1 MSTQEE
7 NAYILG
13 TDEQE
18 LYRLGLQ
25 HQVWASEA
33 QHGWKLAQFSAG
45 QTILDLGCG
54 PGFCSKELAFMT
66 GPTGKIIGIDRSE
79 TYIDYLNKTAQL
91 HHLNIEGIVADF
103 DKMELE
109 DESLDG
115 MYCRWALAWLP
126 NPKEILA
133 KVLQALK
140 PGGRMVIH
148 EYYDWSTFQTEPN
161 FPPLTK
167 AIKAALKSF
176 KDSENEIDIGRQ
188 LPKLAGKL
196 GINVLNIR
204 PMVKLA
210 TPKDATWQWPKSF
223 FHSYFPRLIE
233 AGYLSQDEVSAALA
247 ALNELENQIGA
258 TIFCPMMMEIVAE
271 KKHS

>member
-1 MSTQEE
+1 MSNQEK

-13 TDEQE
+13 TDKDE

-33 QHGWKLAQFSAG
+33 QRGWNLAQFSSG

-54 PGFCSKELAFMT
+54 PGFCTKELAFIT
-66 GPTGKIIGIDRSE
+66 GPEGKTIGIDRSE
-79 TYIDYLNKTAQL
+79 SYIEYLNKTAEL
-91 HHLNIEGIVADF
+91 HHLNIQGTVADF
-103 DKMELE
+103 DEMKLE

-133 KVLQALK
+133 KVLKALK
-140 PGGRMVIH
+140 PGGKMVIH

-161 FPPLTK
+161 HPALTK
-167 AIKAALKSF
+167 AIKATLKSF
-176 KDSENEIDIGRQ
+176 KNSDSEIDIGRE
-188 LPKLAGKL
+188 LPRLMEEL
-196 GINVLNIR
+196 DMNVLNIR
-204 PMVKLA
+204 PMAKLV
-210 TPKDATWQWPKSF
+210 TPKDATWHWPKSF

-233 AGYLSQDEVSAALA
+233 PGYLTQGEVSEAFSATD
-247 ALNELENQIGA
+247 EWENKKGA
-258 TIFCPMMMEIVAE
+258 TVFCPMMIEVIAE
-271 KKHS
+271 KK